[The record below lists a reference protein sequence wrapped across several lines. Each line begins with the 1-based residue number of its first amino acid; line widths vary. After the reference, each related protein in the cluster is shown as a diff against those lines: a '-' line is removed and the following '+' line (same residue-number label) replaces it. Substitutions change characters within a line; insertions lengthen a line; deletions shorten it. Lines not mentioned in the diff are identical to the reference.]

1 MAKGK
6 QSLRSYLYGT
16 KTELQAALIEA
27 MENLER
33 EPNLEDET
41 EILKLKAKLGII
53 NEIIKLCEERK
64 HY

>member
-6 QSLRSYLYGT
+6 QTLRSYLHET
-16 KTELQAALIEA
+16 KAELQSAIIEA
-27 MENLER
+27 MENLEI

-41 EILKLKAKLGII
+41 EIIKLKAKLGTI

-64 HY
+64 YY